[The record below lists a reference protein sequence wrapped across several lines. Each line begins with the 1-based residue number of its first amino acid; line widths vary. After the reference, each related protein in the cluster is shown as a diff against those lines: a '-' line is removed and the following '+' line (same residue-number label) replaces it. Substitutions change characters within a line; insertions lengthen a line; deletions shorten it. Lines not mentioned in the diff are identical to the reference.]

1 MSLFSEKL
9 SYYIKKSR
17 LTLLYLSSVSNFDV
31 SYISKIKK
39 GERLPRKKEHLVSLI
54 NALRLSPSEKEDL
67 WDAYKISLI
76 GEDQFLQYQAV
87 KKFLSS
93 ISGFNGDYAI
103 CKFQHSPLTNSVYY
117 GKTDVNHIVKAVL
130 ESETSKEN
138 GFIRIVAQPDYQFL
152 MDVLVSVSLSCPQM
166 EITQI
171 ICLQT
176 GSEADKL
183 VYNVES
189 LRSMYPLL
197 SYSDSYCA
205 KYYYDDVPAHINHMN
220 VMPFF
225 VLTSSYTVSL
235 SADYTLADISSDAN
249 RQALYTSIFQQMLS
263 CTDNLICRDKDC
275 SFLPKNPVEYTSSET
290 PDLAVLSAVPFLL
303 PFYSERALKEMV
315 RKDIYDFES
324 TTEAVLRYAQGIR
337 KIMQASSKFLCFFTE
352 EGFEEFLQSGY
363 LPGLSKDLFNPLRTG
378 DTIYALK
385 QFCSKQ
391 ELRHQTPL
399 LLKPNCIT
407 LSSNFRLFS
416 DTCSNALVFRTAKP
430 FLLEEHSLAVSI
442 RDFFKHVIESEEV
455 YSASE
460 TLKYIQKQILS
471 LERQ

>member
-17 LTLLYLSSVSNFDV
+17 LTLLYLSSVGNFDV

-39 GERLPRKKEHLVSLI
+39 GERLPRKKELLVPLI
-54 NALRLSPSEKEDL
+54 NGLRLSPSEKEDL

-87 KKFLSS
+87 KRFLSS
-93 ISGFNGDYAI
+93 ISGFNGDYSI
-103 CKFQHSPLTNSVYY
+103 CQFHHRSLSNSVYY

-152 MDVLVSVSLSCPQM
+152 MDVLVTASLSCPQM
-166 EITQI
+166 EVTQI

-197 SYSDSYCA
+197 AYSDSYCA
-205 KYYYDDVPAHINHMN
+205 KYYYDDIPAHINRMN

-225 VLTSSYTVSL
+225 ILTSSYTVSI
-235 SADYTLADISSDAN
+235 SADCTLADVSSDSE
-249 RQALYTSIFQQMLS
+249 RKALYASIFKQMLS
-263 CTDNLICRDKDC
+263 CTNNLICRGKEN
-275 SFLPKNPVEYTSSET
+275 SFLPTT
-290 PDLAVLSAVPFLL
+290 PDEQSSGEKSDFAVLSAVPFLL
-303 PFYSERALKEMV
+303 PFYSEKALKEMV
-315 RKDIYDFES
+315 RKDISGFES
-324 TTEAVLRYAQGIR
+324 TTDAVLSYVQRIR
-337 KIMQASSKFLCFFTE
+337 ETMQTSSKSLCFFTKK
-352 EGFEEFLQSGY
+352 GFEGFLQSGC
-363 LPGLSKDLFNPLRTG
+363 LPGLPKELFYPPKTA
-378 DTIYALK
+378 DTVYALK
-385 QFCSKQ
+385 RFCSKQ

-399 LLKPNCIT
+399 LLKPDCIT
-407 LSSNFRLFS
+407 LSNNFRLLTGS
-416 DTCSNALVFRTAKP
+416 YSNYLLFHTVKP
-430 FLLEEHSLAVSI
+430 FLLEEQSLAVSI
-442 RDFFKHVIESEEV
+442 RNFFKHVIDSGEA
-455 YSASE
+455 YSASD